1 MPLPKLVTPE
11 YELILPTTK
20 EKIKYRPFLVKEE
33 KILIM
38 AMETED
44 QKQMINAVKTI
55 IKNCT
60 TLKRKVDDLP
70 TFEIEYIFLKI
81 RSKSVGEISSVT
93 LTCPDDGVTEVTT
106 DINLDEIEI
115 KIPEDHESKIQI
127 DDNIGVVM
135 KYPSLDT
142 FVKTNFTTDVGAE
155 TAFDLTAD
163 CIAQIFTADEVWET
177 KDVPKKEVMEFI
189 ESMDNKQFQ
198 KIQKFFE
205 TMPKLEKIIKV
216 VNPNT
221 EVESEIKIEGLAS
234 FFA

>member
-60 TLKRKVDDLP
+60 TLKKKVDDLP

-81 RSKSVGEISSVT
+81 RSKSVGEVSTVT
-93 LTCPDDGVTEVTT
+93 ITCPDDGATEVTV
-106 DINLDEIEI
+106 DINLDEIEVEM
-115 KIPEDHESKIQI
+115 PEAHDPKIQI
-127 DDNIGVVM
+127 DDNVGVIM

-142 FVKTNFTTDVGAE
+142 FVKNNFTVDAGAE
-155 TAFDLTAD
+155 TAFDLTAS
-163 CIAQIFTADEVWET
+163 CIDQIFSGEEVWET

-198 KIQKFFE
+198 KLQKFFE
-205 TMPKLEKIIKV
+205 TMPKLEKVVKV
-216 VNPNT
+216 TNPNT
-221 EVESEIKIEGLAS
+221 EVESEVRIEGLAS

>member
-11 YELILPTTK
+11 YELTLPTTK
-20 EKIKYRPFLVKEE
+20 ETIKYRPFLVKEE

-81 RSKSVGEISSVT
+81 RSKSVGEVSSIT
-93 LTCPDDGVTEVTT
+93 LTCPDDGVSEVSV
-106 DINLDEIEI
+106 DINLDEIELEI
-115 KIPEDHESKIQI
+115 PKDHVNKIMI
-127 DDNIGVVM
+127 DDKVGVIM

-142 FVKTNFTTDVGAE
+142 FVKSNFTTDATAE
-155 TAFDLTAD
+155 TAFDLTAS
-163 CIAQIFTADEVWET
+163 CIDQIYTEDEVWET
-177 KDVPKKEVMEFI
+177 KDVPKKEIMEFI

-198 KIQKFFE
+198 KLQAFFE
-205 TMPKLEKIIKV
+205 TMPKLEKTVKV
-216 VNPNT
+216 LNPNT
-221 EVESEIKIEGLAS
+221 EVESEVKIEGLAS

>member
-11 YELILPTTK
+11 YELTLPTTK

-38 AMETED
+38 AMETNDE
-44 QKQMINAVKTI
+44 KQMINAVKTI

-60 TLKRKVDDLP
+60 TLKKKVDDLP

-81 RSKSVGEISSVT
+81 RSKSVGEVSSVMV
-93 LTCPDDGVTEVTT
+93 TCPDDETTEVTV
-106 DINLDEIEI
+106 DIDLDAIEVT
-115 KIPEDHESKIQI
+115 IPEGHESKIQI
-127 DDNIGVVM
+127 DDSIGVIM

-142 FVKTNFTTDVGAE
+142 FVKTNFTTNADVD
-155 TAFDLTAD
+155 TAFDLTAS
-163 CIAQIFTADEVWET
+163 CIEQIYTAEEVWET
-177 KDVPKKEVMEFI
+177 KDVPKKEIMEFI

-205 TMPKLEKIIKV
+205 TMPKLEKV
-216 VNPNT
+216 VNVTNPNT
-221 EVESEIKIEGLAS
+221 GVENEIKIEGLAS

>member
-11 YELILPTTK
+11 YELTLPTTK
-20 EKIKYRPFLVKEE
+20 ETIKYRPFLVKEE

-81 RSKSVGEISSVT
+81 RSKSVGEISSII
-93 LTCPDDGVTEVTT
+93 LTCPDDGETEVTV
-106 DINLDEIEI
+106 DVNLDEIEVD
-115 KIPEDHESKIQI
+115 IPEGHESKIVI
-127 DDNIGVVM
+127 DEKVGVVM

-142 FVKTNFTTDVGAE
+142 FVKSNFTTDASAE
-155 TAFDLTAD
+155 TAFDLTAS
-163 CIAQIFTADEVWET
+163 CIEQVFTDEEVWET
-177 KDVPKKEVMEFI
+177 KDVPKKEIMEFI

-205 TMPKLEKIIKV
+205 TMPKLEKVVKV
-216 VNPNT
+216 TNPNT
-221 EVESEIKIEGLAS
+221 GVESEVKIEGLAS